1 MGPPGQGR
9 RRTPP
14 VLHDHDPALLDVAI
28 DLLEHLA
35 HELAVAGV
43 DLDGWTFDHIG
54 STAVADLQAKR
65 YVDLQIGVTALPE
78 PGSDVD
84 LALARC
90 GFAAA
95 TGARPDSPG
104 VTRDWVRDSDV
115 APDEAY
121 RKRLFVRRTTEPP
134 AILHLRLVGAPWWS
148 YTVLFRDWLR
158 ANESGRR
165 AYESIKQQAAAAHAH
180 DADHDDYTRDK
191 SAFFD
196 QVHGVFEAAG
206 TQSPYRVR
214 RSAGRPRCCTG
225 RGTTRWLGHST
236 GGART

>member
-1 MGPPGQGR
+1 MLHANDPLLPG
-9 RRTPP
+9 
-14 VLHDHDPALLDVAI
+14 VAA
-28 DLLEHLA
+28 DLLERLRD
-35 HELAVAGV
+35 ELSLGGVATG
-43 DLDGWTFDHIG
+43 GWTFDHIG

-65 YVDLQIGVTALPE
+65 YADLQIGVTALPE
-78 PGSDVD
+78 PGSEVD

-90 GFAAA
+90 GCAAA

-148 YTVLFRDWLR
+148 YTVIFRDWLR

-196 QVHGVFEAAG
+196 QVHGEFEAAG

-214 RSAGRPRCCTG
+214 RSVGRPRC
-225 RGTTRWLGHST
+225 
-236 GGART
+236 